1 MHDFSCHSP
10 EGKARFVAMMQMW
23 REKMQE
29 FAGSTDTRSVE
40 ISGMIRRLSNIYDA
54 IYLNDE
60 KGNELTGPRLG
71 ILVRLYVNEQI
82 EDGEG
87 VTPTLLSHMQNV
99 SKNTISSLIK
109 GLEDQGLVR
118 RENDAQDRRIY
129 RLHLTDT
136 GRDYVKEMTPRHL
149 QYINSLTEDL
159 SSEDKD
165 QLIALLGKLTSS
177 LIERGNLKRPSHPQ
191 F

>member
-1 MHDFSCHSP
+1 
-10 EGKARFVAMMQMW
+10 
-23 REKMQE
+23 
-29 FAGSTDTRSVE
+29 
-40 ISGMIRRLSNIYDA
+40 
-54 IYLNDE
+54 
-60 KGNELTGPRLG
+60 
-71 ILVRLYVNEQI
+71 VNEQI

-118 RENDAQDRRIY
+118 RENDAHDRRIY